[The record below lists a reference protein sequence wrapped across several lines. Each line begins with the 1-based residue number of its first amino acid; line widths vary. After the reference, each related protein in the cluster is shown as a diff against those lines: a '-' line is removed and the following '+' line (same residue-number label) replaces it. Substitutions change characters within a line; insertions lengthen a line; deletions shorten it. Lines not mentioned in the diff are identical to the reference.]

1 MWIAEGSR
9 SLFIQIAVFLV
20 YIFLGAVIF
29 QALESRNEEE
39 EREAMLSARHLFQ
52 EKYNISHDDLK
63 VFINKIEEIVDH
75 GFSQHW
81 VRRWTILG
89 SLFFAGT
96 VVTTIGYGHVTPCTD
111 GGRLFCIIYA
121 LVGIPLTWLM
131 LSTLAQ
137 QINDW
142 IGRAL
147 RCCYE
152 RVLQRKPAGIGIKTA
167 AITLAMSVI
176 MVLVIALFGCY
187 LEGWRYLDGIY
198 FGFITLT
205 TIGFGDFV
213 PLHPSENR
221 DPEGYTWHVLVF
233 TILSIIYFTI
243 GLAIVSSVLLS
254 IRNAMEEK
262 SLAGFQVL
270 KETEDE

>member
-96 VVTTIGYGHVTPCTD
+96 VVTTIG
-111 GGRLFCIIYA
+111 
-121 LVGIPLTWLM
+121 
-131 LSTLAQ
+131 
-137 QINDW
+137 
-142 IGRAL
+142 
-147 RCCYE
+147 
-152 RVLQRKPAGIGIKTA
+152 K
-167 AITLAMSVI
+167 
-176 MVLVIALFGCY
+176 
-187 LEGWRYLDGIY
+187 
-198 FGFITLT
+198 
-205 TIGFGDFV
+205 
-213 PLHPSENR
+213 
-221 DPEGYTWHVLVF
+221 
-233 TILSIIYFTI
+233 
-243 GLAIVSSVLLS
+243 
-254 IRNAMEEK
+254 
-262 SLAGFQVL
+262 
-270 KETEDE
+270 